1 MQDNNTGSPRRNDG
15 GSRRG
20 RGHGH
25 EGARRRDNSSFGE
38 RQGRSYRDGSP
49 RRDADRRGGDPRGT
63 GGERGDRGIRDG
75 GPRGGGRRFEGHDGQ
90 RRGQRGNG
98 PRRENRRGGRPDRAH
113 RDGYRHRTAD
123 DAAEGP
129 KNNDPA
135 IPDDIEPQDLDAE
148 IRRDLRSLN
157 KANADLVARHL
168 VAAMWAI
175 DDNPQ
180 LALRHARAAKARAGR
195 IGVVR
200 EMLGVIA
207 YNAGE
212 WSETL
217 AELRAARRMQG
228 GPGLLAL
235 MADAERGMKRPERA
249 IELARSDEAT
259 QLSPDDLVEL
269 KIVEAGAR
277 MDLDQVDAAIV
288 TLQDAGLSADGEG
301 EQAAR
306 LAYAYADILAASG
319 RAGEAKVWFESA
331 IAADP
336 DSTDAE
342 DRLAKLEQQHV
353 DGQSSDTVTNGAAAE
368 SSGEKDE

>member
-1 MQDNNTGSPRRNDG
+1 M
-15 GSRRG
+15 
-20 RGHGH
+20 
-25 EGARRRDNSSFGE
+25 
-38 RQGRSYRDGSP
+38 
-49 RRDADRRGGDPRGT
+49 
-63 GGERGDRGIRDG
+63 
-75 GPRGGGRRFEGHDGQ
+75 
-90 RRGQRGNG
+90 
-98 PRRENRRGGRPDRAH
+98 
-113 RDGYRHRTAD
+113 
-123 DAAEGP
+123 
-129 KNNDPA
+129 
-135 IPDDIEPQDLDAE
+135 
-148 IRRDLRSLN
+148 
-157 KANADLVARHL
+157 
-168 VAAMWAI
+168 
-175 DDNPQ
+175 
-180 LALRHARAAKARAGR
+180 
-195 IGVVR
+195 VR